1 MNPETYRLKA
11 GAIDV
16 SIQRGF
22 PSSQLIADYADA
34 GVELVV
40 ADIDATLT
48 DAHNGAVCDK
58 ARDFADTAEQHGLG
72 LALVTNNRDS
82 VHVQSVAHELAVPDD
97 LVFSPKKLR
106 EHKPTPTMLRRAM
119 RSADVS
125 PTATF
130 AVGDGAT
137 DVVSFLA
144 SGINRVSVR
153 VNCPTE
159 AKGYWLRPKVR
170 DLEYLIGRHALR
182 FAQHRGYAEK
192 VG

>member
-16 SIQRGF
+16 SIQCGL
-22 PSSQLIADYADA
+22 PSSELVADYASA

-48 DAHNGAVCDK
+48 DSHNGAVCDK
-58 ARDFADTAEQHGLG
+58 ARDFANVAEQHGLG

-82 VHVQSVAHELAVPDD
+82 AHVQSVAHDLAVPDE
-97 LVFSPKKLR
+97 LVFSPQRIR
-106 EHKPTPTMLRRAM
+106 EHKPTPTMLRKAM

-125 PTATF
+125 PEATF
-130 AVGDGAT
+130 AIGDGAT
-137 DVVSFLA
+137 DIISFLS
-144 SGINRVSVR
+144 SGIRRVSVR

-170 DLEYLIGRHALR
+170 KFEYLIGRHTLQLGQR
-182 FAQHRGYAEK
+182 RGLVQK
-192 VG
+192 I